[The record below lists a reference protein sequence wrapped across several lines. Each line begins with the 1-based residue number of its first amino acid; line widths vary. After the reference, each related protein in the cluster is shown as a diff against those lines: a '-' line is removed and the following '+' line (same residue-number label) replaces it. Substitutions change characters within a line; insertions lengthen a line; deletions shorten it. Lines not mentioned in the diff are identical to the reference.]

1 MQGIWLKEQKKTT
14 IIRLFQ
20 SPPFKLIKSQ
30 KICTF
35 QIIKFLKTMPETA
48 QGKHSILKECERRR
62 TFAII
67 SHPDAGKTTLTEKL
81 LLYGG
86 AIHEA
91 GSIRQRKAAR
101 YAASDWMAI
110 EKERG
115 ISVTSSVLRFD
126 KDGIRYNLLDT
137 PGHKDFSEDTLRT
150 LVAADSGLMVIDV
163 AKGVEEQTEKLFEV
177 CKLRQVPV
185 ITFVNK
191 CDRPGMAPLEVLSN
205 IENRLGIEAIPANW
219 PVGYGQKFQGI
230 YDLIGRELHLYRK
243 SKHGAKKAE
252 ADIYPLEEGLAE
264 TSLTETEKEELMEEI
279 LLIEDMYSAMDRQGF
294 EKGTV
299 SPVFFGSALNN
310 FGLDVFLNYF
320 RELAPSPQ
328 PYLNAEGELRGLE
341 MPFSGFIFKLQANMN
356 PDHRDCAAFIRVTS
370 GRFVRGLDV
379 IHAGTGKKVK
389 MSTPH
394 TLMGDERNILEEA
407 YPGDIVSLFNPGF
420 FRIGSTLHAEQP
432 VTFNVIPLFTPEHF
446 MKASTKD
453 PFKRKQLREGLKQLS
468 EEGVVHVFE
477 VPNGIGNELLLGTV
491 GALQF
496 EVVTHRMLEEYGV
509 ELYTQP
515 VTYHAA
521 RWLPNESKE
530 IIARLEKSY
539 STHIT
544 RDMEGNPIVLFE
556 SAYALSQAEEKVGAD
571 KLFKYKQD

>member
-1 MQGIWLKEQKKTT
+1 
-14 IIRLFQ
+14 
-20 SPPFKLIKSQ
+20 
-30 KICTF
+30 
-35 QIIKFLKTMPETA
+35 MPETA

>member
-1 MQGIWLKEQKKTT
+1 
-14 IIRLFQ
+14 
-20 SPPFKLIKSQ
+20 
-30 KICTF
+30 
-35 QIIKFLKTMPETA
+35 MPQTDTA
-48 QGKHSILKECERRR
+48 VNTNSILEEAKKRR

-91 GSIRQRKAAR
+91 GSIRQRKADR

-115 ISVTSSVLRFD
+115 ISVTSSVLRFE
-126 KDGIRYNLLDT
+126 KDGIKYNLLDT

-150 LVAADSGLMVIDV
+150 LVAADCGLMVIDV

-191 CDRPGMAPLEVLSN
+191 CDRPGMEPLEILSN

-230 YDLIGRELHLYRK
+230 YDLIGKKLHLYIK
-243 SKHGAKKAE
+243 EKHGAQKAKTE
-252 ADIYPLEEGLAE
+252 IYDLNEGLEKSTLSEAE
-264 TSLTETEKEELMEEI
+264 KNQLNEEI
-279 LLIEDMYSAMDRQGF
+279 LLIEDMFADMDQEAFQKGSA
-294 EKGTV
+294 T
-299 SPVFFGSALNN
+299 PVFFGSALNN
-310 FGLDVFLNYF
+310 FGLNVFLDYF
-320 RELAPSPQ
+320 RNLAPTPQ
-328 PYLNAEGELRGLE
+328 PYQDINGDLRSLDE
-341 MPFSGFIFKLQANMN
+341 PFSGFIFKLQANMN
-356 PDHRDCAAFIRVTS
+356 PDHRDCAAFVRITS
-370 GRFVRGLDV
+370 GKFMRGLEA
-379 IHAGTGKKVK
+379 IHAGTGKKIR

-407 YPGDIVSLFNPGF
+407 YPGDIVSLFSPGF
-420 FRIGSTLHAEQP
+420 FKIGSTLHAEKP
-432 VTFNVIPLFTPEHF
+432 VNFNVIPLFTPEHF
-446 MKASTKD
+446 MKVSTKD

-477 VPNGIGNELLLGTV
+477 VPNGVGNELLLGTV
-491 GALQF
+491 GILQF
-496 EVVTHRMLEEYGV
+496 DVVTHRMQAEYGV
-509 ELYTQP
+509 ELNQYP
-515 VTYHAA
+515 VSYHAA
-521 RWLPNESKE
+521 RWLPSNKPE
-530 IIARLEKSY
+530 IIEKLNNSY

-544 RDMEGNPIVLFE
+544 RDMEENPIVLFE
-556 SAYALSQAEEKVGAD
+556 SAYALSQAEEKVGGEN
-571 KLFKYKQD
+571 LFKYKQD

>member
-1 MQGIWLKEQKKTT
+1 MSQTDTAVSTNQILEEAKK
-14 IIRLFQ
+14 
-20 SPPFKLIKSQ
+20 
-30 KICTF
+30 
-35 QIIKFLKTMPETA
+35 
-48 QGKHSILKECERRR
+48 RR

-91 GSIRQRKAAR
+91 GSIRQRKADR

-115 ISVTSSVLRFD
+115 ISVTSSVLRFE
-126 KDGIRYNLLDT
+126 KDGIKYNLLDT

-150 LVAADSGLMVIDV
+150 LVAADCGLMVIDV

-177 CKLRQVPV
+177 CKMRQVPV

-191 CDRPGMAPLEVLSN
+191 CDRPGMEPLEILSN

-219 PVGYGQKFQGI
+219 PVGYGPKFQGI
-230 YDLIGRELHLYRK
+230 YDLIGKELHLYIK
-243 SKHGAKKAE
+243 SKHGAQKAE
-252 ADIYPLEEGLAE
+252 TEIYSLSEGLEKSTLSEA
-264 TSLTETEKEELMEEI
+264 EKEQLSEEI
-279 LLIEDMYSAMDRQGF
+279 LLIEDMFTDMDKDAFQ
-294 EKGTV
+294 KGTA

-320 RELAPSPQ
+320 QNLAPTPQ
-328 PYLNAEGELRGLE
+328 PYADVDNKLRSLDD
-341 MPFSGFIFKLQANMN
+341 PFSGFIFKLQANMN
-356 PDHRDCAAFIRVTS
+356 PDHRDCAAFVRITS
-370 GRFVRGLDV
+370 GKFQRGMEAV
-379 IHAGTGKKVK
+379 HAGTGKKIK

-407 YPGDIVSLFNPGF
+407 FPGDIVSLFSPGF
-420 FRIGSTLHAEQP
+420 FKIGSTLHAKKP
-432 VTFNVIPLFTPEHF
+432 VNFNVIPLFTPEHF
-446 MKASTKD
+446 MKVSTKD

-477 VPNGIGNELLLGTV
+477 VPNGVGNELLLGTV
-491 GALQF
+491 GILQF
-496 EVVTHRMLEEYGV
+496 DVVTHRMQAEYGV
-509 ELYTQP
+509 ELNQQK
-515 VTYHAA
+515 VTYNSA
-521 RWLPNESKE
+521 RWLPNKDEK
-530 IIARLEKSY
+530 IIKKLENSY

-544 RDMEGNPIVLFE
+544 KDMEENPIVLFE
-556 SAYALSQAEEKVGAD
+556 SAYALTQAEQKVGAEN
-571 KLFKYKQD
+571 LFKYKQD

>member
-1 MQGIWLKEQKKTT
+1 MSSPDTALKPDQIREEAQK
-14 IIRLFQ
+14 
-20 SPPFKLIKSQ
+20 
-30 KICTF
+30 
-35 QIIKFLKTMPETA
+35 
-48 QGKHSILKECERRR
+48 RR

-115 ISVTSSVLRFD
+115 ISVTSSVLRFE
-126 KDGIRYNLLDT
+126 KDGIKYNLLDT

-150 LVAADSGLMVIDV
+150 LVAADCGLMVIDV
-163 AKGVEEQTEKLFEV
+163 AKGVEDQTEKLFEV

-191 CDRPGMAPLEVLSN
+191 CDRPGMDPLEVLSN
-205 IENRLGIEAIPANW
+205 IEGRLGIEAIPANW

-230 YDLIGRELHLYRK
+230 YDLIGKELHLYEK
-243 SKHGAKKAE
+243 TDHGAKKAE
-252 ADIYPLEEGLAE
+252 TNIYPLEEGLE
-264 TSLTETEKEELMEEI
+264 KSTLSDTEKEHLREEI
-279 LLIEDMYSAMDRQGF
+279 MLIEDMFNEMDPAAFQ
-294 EKGTV
+294 KGTAT
-299 SPVFFGSALNN
+299 PVFFGSALNN
-310 FGLDVFLNYF
+310 FGLNVFLNYF

-328 PYLNAEGELRGLE
+328 PYADRDGTDRSLDES
-341 MPFSGFIFKLQANMN
+341 FSGFVFKLQANMN

-370 GRFVRGLDV
+370 GKFKRGLEV
-379 IHAGTGKKVK
+379 VHAGTGKKVR

-394 TLMGDERNILEEA
+394 TLMGDERHIMEEA

-420 FRIGSTLHAEQP
+420 FRIGSTLHAEKP
-432 VTFNVIPLFTPEHF
+432 VNFNVIPLFTPEHF
-446 MKASTKD
+446 MKVSTKD
-453 PFKRKQLREGLKQLS
+453 PFKRKQLREGLRQLS

-477 VPNGIGNELLLGTV
+477 VPNGVGNELLLGTV
-491 GALQF
+491 GVLQF
-496 EVVTHRMLEEYGV
+496 DVVEHRMQAEYGV
-509 ELYTQP
+509 ELHKQQ
-515 VTYHAA
+515 VNYHAA
-521 RWLPNESKE
+521 RWLPNDSKKIIEKLES
-530 IIARLEKSY
+530 SY

-544 RDMEGNPIVLFE
+544 KDMEEHPIVLFE
-556 SAYALSQAEEKVGAD
+556 SAYALSQAEEKVGAEN
-571 KLFKYKQD
+571 LFKYKQD

>member
-1 MQGIWLKEQKKTT
+1 MH
-14 IIRLFQ
+14 Q
-20 SPPFKLIKSQ
+20 SDTAVKSN
-30 KICTF
+30 
-35 QIIKFLKTMPETA
+35 
-48 QGKHSILKECERRR
+48 SILEEAKKRR

-91 GSIRQRKAAR
+91 GSIRQRKADR

-115 ISVTSSVLRFD
+115 ISVTSSVLRFE
-126 KDGIRYNLLDT
+126 KDGIKYNLLDT

-150 LVAADSGLMVIDV
+150 LVAADCGLMVIDV

-191 CDRPGMAPLEVLSN
+191 CDRPGMEPLEILSN

-230 YDLIGRELHLYRK
+230 YDLVGKKLHLYIK
-243 SKHGAKKAE
+243 EKHGAQKAKTE
-252 ADIYPLEEGLAE
+252 IYDLDEGLEKSTLSEAE
-264 TSLTETEKEELMEEI
+264 KNQLTEEI
-279 LLIEDMYSAMDRQGF
+279 LLIEDMFTEMNQKAFQ
-294 EKGTV
+294 KGAAT
-299 SPVFFGSALNN
+299 PVFFGSALNN
-310 FGLDVFLNYF
+310 FGLNVFLDYF
-320 RELAPSPQ
+320 RNLAPTPQ
-328 PYLNAEGELRGLE
+328 PYKDMNGEIRSLDE
-341 MPFSGFIFKLQANMN
+341 PFSGFIFKLQANMN
-356 PDHRDCAAFIRVTS
+356 PDHRDCAAFVRITS
-370 GRFVRGLDV
+370 GRFNRGLEA
-379 IHAGTGKKVK
+379 IHAGTGKKIR

-407 YPGDIVSLFNPGF
+407 YPGDIVSLFSPGYF
-420 FRIGSTLHAEQP
+420 KIGSTLHTEKP
-432 VTFNVIPLFTPEHF
+432 VNFNVIPLFTPEHF

-477 VPNGIGNELLLGTV
+477 VPNGVGNELLLGTV
-491 GALQF
+491 GILQF
-496 EVVTHRMLEEYGV
+496 DVVTHRMQAEYGV
-509 ELYTQP
+509 ELNQHP

-521 RWLPNESKE
+521 RWLPNNKPE
-530 IIARLEKSY
+530 IIEKLENSY

-544 RDMEGNPIVLFE
+544 RDMEENPIVLFE
-556 SAYALSQAEEKVGAD
+556 SAYALSQAEEKVGAEN
-571 KLFKYKQD
+571 LFKYKQD

>member
-1 MQGIWLKEQKKTT
+1 MSLPNSDK
-14 IIRLFQ
+14 
-20 SPPFKLIKSQ
+20 
-30 KICTF
+30 
-35 QIIKFLKTMPETA
+35 IIKEASK
-48 QGKHSILKECERRR
+48 RR

-115 ISVTSSVLRFD
+115 ISVTSSVLRFE
-126 KDGIRYNLLDT
+126 KDGTKYNLLDT

-177 CKLRQVPV
+177 CRMRQVPV

-191 CDRPGMAPLEVLSN
+191 CDRPGMEPLEILSN

-230 YDLIGRELHLYRK
+230 YDLIGKELHLYEK
-243 SKHGAKKAE
+243 TKHGAQKAE
-252 ADIYPLEEGLAE
+252 TELLPLEEGLARS
-264 TSLTETEKEELMEEI
+264 SLSELEKEELREEI
-279 LLIEDMYSAMDRQGF
+279 MLIEDMFSEMDEEAFKTGNA
-294 EKGTV
+294 

-320 RELAPSPQ
+320 RTLAPPPQ
-328 PYLNAEGELRGLE
+328 PYEDADGQIRDLDKG
-341 MPFSGFIFKLQANMN
+341 FSGFVFKLQANMN
-356 PDHRDCAAFIRVTS
+356 PDHRDCAAFVRVTS
-370 GRFVRGLDV
+370 GKFERGLEV
-379 IHAGTGKKVK
+379 THQETGRKVR

-407 YPGDIVSLFNPGF
+407 WPGDIVSLFDPGF
-420 FRIGSTLHAEQP
+420 FRIGSTFYARDQ
-432 VTFNVIPLFTPEHF
+432 VRFNVIPLFTPEQF
-446 MKASTKD
+446 MKVSTKD

-477 VPNGIGNELLLGTV
+477 VPHGVGNELLLGTV
-491 GALQF
+491 GVLQF
-496 EVVTHRMLEEYGV
+496 DVVTHRMLSEYNV
-509 ELYTQP
+509 ELVQQR
-515 VTYHAA
+515 VSYHSA
-521 RWLPNESKE
+521 RWLPNKSEE
-530 IIARLEKSY
+530 IIRKLESAY
-539 STHIT
+539 STYIT
-544 RDMEGNPIVLFE
+544 KDLEGNPIVLFD
-556 SAYALSQAEEKVGAD
+556 SGYALSQAEEKVGAEN
-571 KLFKYKQD
+571 LFKYKRD